1 MVIFTPSY
9 VIATAVTV
17 LLPLVAANY
26 ISPQLGL
33 ALTII
38 FFLGSCFGRTVGRQS
53 QAKWKAAASLWPSML
68 PPPLKLERGMLVNR
82 DGLHLRRFTIK
93 AERPKAACILVHG
106 YAQSAHFE
114 FLAANYPG
122 GPHSTWDD
130 SILQHLAD
138 SGISCYAMDLQGH
151 GESEGARGLRG
162 FFEKFDDLAVDLL
175 QLHDLVSKETNGEL
189 PIFWCGTSMGGAV
202 CCRAAQMRP
211 MTPAGLVMLAPMV
224 SLAKVAEKS
233 VAGPIKNKH
242 LAPIGGLLAWLMPT
256 LPLIKKSESVLA
268 QQLDAEFRSD
278 NTNYTG
284 SVRVRVAYHFDRVCR
299 GFLRPEGTKLAL
311 ERVAAPAML
320 ALHANADT
328 MTEPAGSSELFLR
341 ASCERKTL
349 VLISGPDGQPGACRT
364 MSNGVLTEG
373 LGMKTACEPGKS
385 GKQCTGIC
393 QSAALKPGGHAMT
406 ALEALHGLNMWH
418 SITTEPG
425 CQKVSIAVAEWISEE
440 AARLGVV
447 DPPKRPPKSPVR
459 RASGV

>member
-189 PIFWCGTSMGGAV
+189 PT
-202 CCRAAQMRP
+202 
-211 MTPAGLVMLAPMV
+211 LAT
-224 SLAKVAEKS
+224 
-233 VAGPIKNKH
+233 I
-242 LAPIGGLLAWLMPT
+242 
-256 LPLIKKSESVLA
+256 
-268 QQLDAEFRSD
+268 R
-278 NTNYTG
+278 
-284 SVRVRVAYHFDRVCR
+284 
-299 GFLRPEGTKLAL
+299 
-311 ERVAAPAML
+311 
-320 ALHANADT
+320 
-328 MTEPAGSSELFLR
+328 
-341 ASCERKTL
+341 
-349 VLISGPDGQPGACRT
+349 DG
-364 MSNGVLTEG
+364 
-373 LGMKTACEPGKS
+373 
-385 GKQCTGIC
+385 
-393 QSAALKPGGHAMT
+393 
-406 ALEALHGLNMWH
+406 
-418 SITTEPG
+418 
-425 CQKVSIAVAEWISEE
+425 
-440 AARLGVV
+440 
-447 DPPKRPPKSPVR
+447 
-459 RASGV
+459 